1 MDNFHFLK
9 EVTKDIEPEGFAV
22 SSVPADGRQ
31 VAFNPVVFTLFCT
44 FAAYSLKIHKNAFIP
59 KNHKTIN
66 LNKQHITS
74 DAKTKYTLLGLIVI
88 LIWATS
94 ASIVKQMVIFSNN
107 NYLTDIVVYNAL
119 AFLVL
124 LPIVLKRG
132 EFKVLKDRKVLK
144 ALIPAVLCNGFYDLF
159 ITSAE
164 GMADR
169 IQYAQIGNYL
179 WPMLIVLL
187 LGIKKRNPSK
197 AGIFSSLVGFLAV
210 LVLFVPE
217 VMGGGTMNSK
227 DVWALLL
234 GVAAAFL
241 WASYS
246 VILGTHEELKSSVY
260 LIPALGQ
267 GVSSLVMLIFA
278 TSCGKFNLGDIAN
291 VPAMTCIVI
300 YAVIGM
306 SLSYVLWAFVMTK
319 HPALE
324 NFSVFSYLT
333 PILAL
338 LTTTL
343 YFRGTFNIQILIAG
357 ILIVIAIYI
366 SKMR

>member
-1 MDNFHFLK
+1 M
-9 EVTKDIEPEGFAV
+9 
-22 SSVPADGRQ
+22 
-31 VAFNPVVFTLFCT
+31 
-44 FAAYSLKIHKNAFIP
+44 
-59 KNHKTIN
+59 
-66 LNKQHITS
+66 
-74 DAKTKYTLLGLIVI
+74 
-88 LIWATS
+88 
-94 ASIVKQMVIFSNN
+94 
-107 NYLTDIVVYNAL
+107 
-119 AFLVL
+119 
-124 LPIVLKRG
+124 
-132 EFKVLKDRKVLK
+132 
-144 ALIPAVLCNGFYDLF
+144 
-159 ITSAE
+159 
-164 GMADR
+164 
-169 IQYAQIGNYL
+169 
-179 WPMLIVLL
+179 
-187 LGIKKRNPSK
+187 
-197 AGIFSSLVGFLAV
+197 
-210 LVLFVPE
+210 
-217 VMGGGTMNSK
+217 
-227 DVWALLL
+227 
-234 GVAAAFL
+234 
-241 WASYS
+241 
-246 VILGTHEELKSSVY
+246 ILGTHEELKSSVY

-278 TSCGKFNLGDIAN
+278 TSCDKFNLGDIAN

>member
-179 WPMLIVLL
+179 W
-187 LGIKKRNPSK
+187 
-197 AGIFSSLVGFLAV
+197 
-210 LVLFVPE
+210 
-217 VMGGGTMNSK
+217 
-227 DVWALLL
+227 
-234 GVAAAFL
+234 
-241 WASYS
+241 
-246 VILGTHEELKSSVY
+246 
-260 LIPALGQ
+260 
-267 GVSSLVMLIFA
+267 SLVMLIFA
-278 TSCGKFNLGDIAN
+278 TSCDKFNLGDIAN